1 MVKDPSEYSWSSY
14 RFNAL
19 GEKNE
24 LITPHATYQTL
35 GKNPKG
41 CRLSYQALFLR
52 HIPEAVIGEIRA
64 ATNKAWVLGDDRFK
78 AKVER
83 LIARQV
89 RPKSRGGDRRSELF
103 KKIDDSNRV

>member
-1 MVKDPSEYSWSSY
+1 M
-14 RFNAL
+14 
-19 GEKNE
+19 
-24 LITPHATYQTL
+24 ITPHATYQTL